1 MVSKHLSFHYSLF
14 NPLCFLREKSMSLS
28 KIIGNDLY
36 NQTEILLNDSSSF
49 ISCNFTRLYD
59 VSDVQKAS
67 IGLIITYCVS
77 LFFVLFIGC
86 PLYLAI
92 VHYEHFGEDS
102 QKRSLANMTFT
113 NICIF
118 VIMLMTMIYFG
129 IGIRITFGP
138 MFHWLAHFFR
148 GTIVLFSSCIAFS
161 LLFSIVLKNSQL
173 FKPSLTTS
181 FNDNTLYIVVSF
193 GTLTIS
199 AFPAYWAW
207 FNDENELHIMVHFFS
222 GDLSHLYLVKP
233 KFSRLR
239 SLSWIQEFFQGVVAS
254 GLTFNIVLYFVLKIV
269 KMPKKTKSRNIPKT
283 TQTISLNNM
292 ARNPMVMETTVVL
305 LVFVVNLIS
314 DVLTTHWIRH
324 LASKPETFNL
334 SPIPCLLQTLV
345 VGFLNP
351 LFFFSSNK
359 KLRGYAANEFFQ
371 VNISRKETKII
382 PVIKVTDS
390 SQNLGQLDFQST
402 KMEEFAEDF
411 GKEFCKT
418 IITHMDCKDCLEMP
432 STSSQTVLLCSKH
445 QKTEKSVQNM
455 ETEISFDEYI
465 KELAYEQNYSLF

>member
-1 MVSKHLSFHYSLF
+1 MSFSTSGRYNETENMFEINLF
-14 NPLCFLREKSMSLS
+14 
-28 KIIGNDLY
+28 
-36 NQTEILLNDSSSF
+36 NDSSSF

-59 VSDVQKAS
+59 VSDAQKAS

-77 LFFVLFIGC
+77 LFLVLFIGC

-118 VIMLMTMIYFG
+118 VILLMMTIYFG

-138 MFHWLAHFFR
+138 MFHWLANFFR

-173 FKPSLTTS
+173 LKPSLTTS

-199 AFPAYWAW
+199 AFPAYWTW
-207 FNDENELHIMVHFFS
+207 FNDENELHMMVHFFN

-254 GLTFNIVLYFVLKIV
+254 GLVFNIGLYFVLKIV
-269 KMPKKTKSRNIPKT
+269 KMPKKTKSESSTPQT
-283 TQTISLNNM
+283 TQTMSLNNM
-292 ARNPMVMETTVVL
+292 ARNPMVMETIVVL

-324 LASKPETFNL
+324 LASKPETFTL

-382 PVIKVTDS
+382 PLIKVTDS

-402 KMEEFAEDF
+402 KMEEFAEAF

-445 QKTEKSVQNM
+445 QKTEKLVQNL